1 VQEVIVVRGLAILL
15 GFQFVGEL
23 VSRWLA
29 LPIPGSVLG
38 MGLLLAALG
47 AGVVRLAWIEEGAE
61 LLLAHLALFFIP
73 AGVGV
78 MVHFDLL
85 KAQWLPVVV
94 AMVVSTFVVM
104 AVTGWVEGYL
114 SRRGQRAG

>member
-1 VQEVIVVRGLAILL
+1 VTLYACL
-15 GFQFVGEL
+15 GFVCLLLPYRMPGSQAVTQWGYSL
-23 VSRWLA
+23 LA
-29 LPIPGSVLG
+29 L
-38 MGLLLAALG
+38 AAG
-47 AGVVRLAWIEEGAE
+47 AVRLAWIEESSE

-85 KAQWLPVVV
+85 KVHWLPLVV
-94 AMVVSTFVVM
+94 ATVVSTFVVM

-114 SRRGQRAG
+114 YRRGQRAD

>member
-1 VQEVIVVRGLAILL
+1 LVRSLAILL
-15 GFQFVGEL
+15 GIQFIGEMIN
-23 VSRWLA
+23 RWLA
-29 LPIPGSVLG
+29 VPVPGSVLG

-47 AGVVRLAWIEEGAE
+47 AGVIRLEWIEEGAE

-78 MVHFDLL
+78 MVHFELL
-85 KAQWLPVVV
+85 KTQWLPVVV
-94 AMVVSTFVVM
+94 ATVVSTFVVM

-114 SRRGQRAG
+114 SRRGHRAG

>member
-1 VQEVIVVRGLAILL
+1 LVRALAILL
-15 GFQFVGEL
+15 GFQFVGEAI
-23 VSRWLA
+23 SRFLA
-29 LPIPGSVLG
+29 VPIPGSVIG

-47 AGVVRLAWIEEGAE
+47 SGLVRLAWVEEGAD

-78 MVHFDLL
+78 MVHLDLL

-94 AMVVSTFVVM
+94 SMVLSTFVVM
-104 AVTGWVEGYL
+104 AVTGWVETAL
-114 SRRGQRAG
+114 SRRGKRAD

>member
-1 VQEVIVVRGLAILL
+1 MA
-15 GFQFVGEL
+15 
-23 VSRWLA
+23 
-29 LPIPGSVLG
+29 
-38 MGLLLAALG
+38 LLLAALAVG
-47 AGVVRLAWIEEGAE
+47 IVRPVWITEAAE

-85 KAQWLPVVV
+85 RAQWLPVVV

-114 SRRGQRAG
+114 SRRDRRAD

>member
-1 VQEVIVVRGLAILL
+1 LAILL
-15 GFQFVGEL
+15 GFQFVGEVL
-23 VSRWLA
+23 SRWLA
-29 LPIPGSVLG
+29 VPVPGSVLG

-47 AGVVRLAWIEEGAE
+47 AGVVSLAWIAEGAE

-85 KAQWLPVVV
+85 RTQWLPVVI
-94 AMVVSTFVVM
+94 ATVVSTFVVM
-104 AVTGWVEGYL
+104 AVTGWVEGFL
-114 SRRGQRAG
+114 SRRGRRAG

>member
-1 VQEVIVVRGLAILL
+1 LVRALAILL
-15 GFQFVGEL
+15 GFQFVGEAI
-23 VSRWLA
+23 SRFLA
-29 LPIPGSVLG
+29 VPIPGSVIG

-47 AGVVRLAWIEEGAE
+47 SGLVALAWVEEGAD

-78 MVHFDLL
+78 MVHLDLL

-94 AMVVSTFVVM
+94 SMVLSTFVVM
-104 AVTGWVEGYL
+104 AVTGWVETAL
-114 SRRGQRAG
+114 SRRGKRAD